1 MTRWSLQNLK
11 WVSGLLVSSLLI
23 EFTAIDQ
30 SARAGLLQPLIQL
43 LQPRIERRLISEC
56 RQLTEQVLNDFAP
69 DIASS
74 RVLKRAVEQP
84 CRTIAGPV
92 SECLIRETSRSG
104 RELGVLTELL
114 EGRVGDDAGVV
125 IERCVASLTGLPRPS
140 LNTIPFQQLLERLR
154 R

>member
-74 RVLKRAVEQP
+74 RVLKLAVEQP

-104 RELGVLTELL
+104 QELGVLTELL

-125 IERCVASLTGLPRPS
+125 IERCVASLTGLPRSS
-140 LNTIPFQQLLERLR
+140 LKTIPLQQLLERLR

>member
-74 RVLKRAVEQP
+74 RVLKLAVEQP

-125 IERCVASLTGLPRPS
+125 IERCAASLTGLPRSS
-140 LNTIPFQQLLERLR
+140 LNTIPLQQLPERLR

>member
-11 WVSGLLVSSLLI
+11 WVSGLLISSLLI

-74 RVLKRAVEQP
+74 RVLKLAVEQP

-92 SECLIRETSRSG
+92 RECLIREISRSG

-125 IERCVASLTGLPRPS
+125 IERCVASLTGLPRSS
-140 LNTIPFQQLLERLR
+140 LNTIPLQQLPERLR

>member
-125 IERCVASLTGLPRPS
+125 IERCVASLTGLPRSS
-140 LNTIPFQQLLERLR
+140 LNTIPLQQLPERLR

>member
-140 LNTIPFQQLLERLR
+140 LNTIPLQQLLERLR

>member
-104 RELGVLTELL
+104 RELGVLMELL

-125 IERCVASLTGLPRPS
+125 IERCVASLTGLPRSS
-140 LNTIPFQQLLERLR
+140 LKTIPLQQLLERLR

>member
-74 RVLKRAVEQP
+74 RVLKLAVEQP

-125 IERCVASLTGLPRPS
+125 IERCVASLTGLPRSS
-140 LNTIPFQQLLERLR
+140 LKTIPLQQLLERLR

>member
-11 WVSGLLVSSLLI
+11 WVSGLLIPSLLI

-74 RVLKRAVEQP
+74 RVLKLAVEQP

-92 SECLIRETSRSG
+92 RECLIREISRSG

-125 IERCVASLTGLPRPS
+125 IERCVASLTGLPRSS
-140 LNTIPFQQLLERLR
+140 LNTIPLQQLLERLR

>member
-84 CRTIAGPV
+84 CQTIARPV
-92 SECLIRETSRSG
+92 SHCLIRETSRSG

-125 IERCVASLTGLPRPS
+125 IERCVASLTGLPRSS
-140 LNTIPFQQLLERLR
+140 LKTIPLQQLLERLR

>member
-74 RVLKRAVEQP
+74 RVLKLAVEQP

-92 SECLIRETSRSG
+92 RECLIREISRSG

-114 EGRVGDDAGVV
+114 EGRVGDNAGVV
-125 IERCVASLTGLPRPS
+125 IERCVASLTGLPRSS
-140 LNTIPFQQLLERLR
+140 LNTIPLQQLLERLR

>member
-74 RVLKRAVEQP
+74 RVLKLAVEQP

-114 EGRVGDDAGVV
+114 EGRVGDNAGVV
-125 IERCVASLTGLPRPS
+125 IERCVASLTGLPRSS
-140 LNTIPFQQLLERLR
+140 LNTIPLQQLLERLR

>member
-74 RVLKRAVEQP
+74 RVLKLAVEQP

-92 SECLIRETSRSG
+92 RECLIREISRSG

-125 IERCVASLTGLPRPS
+125 IERCVASLTGLPRSS
-140 LNTIPFQQLLERLR
+140 LNTIPLQQLLERLR

>member
-43 LQPRIERRLISEC
+43 LQPRIERRLMSEC

-125 IERCVASLTGLPRPS
+125 IERCVASLTGLPRSS
-140 LNTIPFQQLLERLR
+140 LNTIPLQQLLERLR

>member
-11 WVSGLLVSSLLI
+11 WVSGLLISSLLI

-125 IERCVASLTGLPRPS
+125 IERCVASLTGLPRSS
-140 LNTIPFQQLLERLR
+140 LKTIPLQQLLERLR

>member
-74 RVLKRAVEQP
+74 RVLERAVEQP

-125 IERCVASLTGLPRPS
+125 IERCAASLTGLPRSS
-140 LNTIPFQQLLERLR
+140 LKTIPLQQLLERLR

>member
-74 RVLKRAVEQP
+74 RVLKLAVEQP

-125 IERCVASLTGLPRPS
+125 IERCVASLTGLPRSS
-140 LNTIPFQQLLERLR
+140 LNTIPLQQLLERLR

>member
-43 LQPRIERRLISEC
+43 LPPRIERRLISEC

-74 RVLKRAVEQP
+74 RVLKLAVEQP

-125 IERCVASLTGLPRPS
+125 IERCVASLTGLPRSS
-140 LNTIPFQQLLERLR
+140 LNTIPLQQLLERLR

>member
-74 RVLKRAVEQP
+74 GVLKLAVEQP

-125 IERCVASLTGLPRPS
+125 IERCAASLTGLPRSS
-140 LNTIPFQQLLERLR
+140 LNTIPLQQLLERLR